1 MQAAKLGLRACVRVL
16 LQRGACVNTASDGDG
31 HTPLHYAAYYNREH
45 VAEVLL
51 RAGADTAAL
60 NKCVLARVGRRRER
74 YGLLLYAVS
83 CRWLIRHACG
93 HCKPGTAKHQGPSL
107 AHVATAALP
116 TPLTRS
122 YS

>member
-16 LQRGACVNTASDGDG
+16 LQRGACVNTASDGDA

-60 NKCVLARVGRRRER
+60 NKYVLARVGRRRER
-74 YGLLLYAVS
+74 YGLLLCAVS

-93 HCKPGTAKHQGPSL
+93 TASQVRRNTKGRSW
-107 AHVATAALP
+107 
-116 TPLTRS
+116 LTWPPPRCRRH
-122 YS
+122 